1 MSPALSSVVQT
12 WPQCPGRLLPAPWPT
27 LCTLTR
33 KTLSTMLAVGAIQLP
48 VSWVSCVAERFTT
61 WLWRLRTQPV
71 TAPEASKQP
80 SWQVEKRQRLKKNYI
95 FASLETHFDPSP
107 FHFLPSA
114 PCSPSIQNSN
124 LICGTNSSS
133 LSWTL
138 MADATGYVVNATA
151 TNGHTVSCTSASAT
165 CNLTDL
171 LCSETYMTT
180 ITARGREC
188 DSAPSSSTNITTTP
202 CSPTIMS
209 KQYTC
214 ETNTAVF
221 SWTEPLG
228 RLGFLAQ
235 VAGVGY
241 QDSCQTTNTSCA
253 FQNLPCGLD
262 LHLTVEA
269 QGAKC
274 NSTPS
279 VSKSLQT
286 GNSFH
291 HFTTCTFSYCS
302 LIYQLV
308 NNHVRHVSAL

>member
-1 MSPALSSVVQT
+1 
-12 WPQCPGRLLPAPWPT
+12 
-27 LCTLTR
+27 
-33 KTLSTMLAVGAIQLP
+33 
-48 VSWVSCVAERFTT
+48 
-61 WLWRLRTQPV
+61 
-71 TAPEASKQP
+71 
-80 SWQVEKRQRLKKNYI
+80 
-95 FASLETHFDPSP
+95 
-107 FHFLPSA
+107 
-114 PCSPSIQNSN
+114 
-124 LICGTNSSS
+124 
-133 LSWTL
+133 

-151 TNGHTVSCTSASAT
+151 TNGHTVSCTSAAAT
-165 CNLTDL
+165 CTLTDL

-180 ITARGREC
+180 ITAQGSQC

-202 CSPTIMS
+202 CSPAITS

-214 ETNTAVF
+214 ESNTAVF

-269 QGAKC
+269 QGAQC

-279 VSKSLQT
+279 VSESLQT
-286 GNSFH
+286 GNSCH
-291 HFTTCTFSYCS
+291 HFSAYTFGVMTFNVPS

-308 NNHVRHVSAL
+308 NSCVRHVSAL